1 MALVLN
7 EEQQSLKDIAKEFL
21 QKNAPVTHFRE
32 IRDTENELGYDP
44 DLWKQMVDLGW
55 SGILVPEEYGGFDF
69 GMVGMGSILEEMGK
83 MLTPSP
89 LFSTGVLGASLIS
102 LGGNDKQ
109 KQTYLPQIVD
119 GSITTALAL
128 EEGNRHSPL
137 SINTE
142 AKKDGKNYTLTGNK
156 TFVIDGHSS
165 NLLIVAART
174 SGSENDSSGITLF
187 LVDPSINGAEVN
199 KTSMVDSR
207 NSANITLNKVIV
219 SLDDILG
226 EENNGA
232 ALLEEVLDRAQI
244 AISAEMLG
252 NASQAFDITLEYLK
266 ERKQFG
272 AVIGSFQALQHRA
285 AEMYSELELTK
296 SSVIAAC
303 VAADEQSN
311 DLRRMASL
319 AKFKAGETNHLVT
332 NEAVQMHGGVG
343 VTDEYDVG
351 LYLKRARV
359 TEQIFGNSEYH
370 LDRYACLLYTSPSP
384 RD

>member
-1 MALVLN
+1 MALILN
-7 EEQQSLKDIAKEFL
+7 EEQQSLKDIASEFL
-21 QKNAPVTHFRE
+21 QSNAPVTHFRE
-32 IRDTENELGYDP
+32 IRDTQNELGYDES
-44 DLWKQMVDLGW
+44 LWMEMVNLGW
-55 SGILVPEEYGGFDF
+55 SGILIPEEYGGFDF
-69 GMVGMGSILEEMGK
+69 GMVGMGSILEEAGK
-83 MLTPSP
+83 TLTPSP
-89 LFSTGVLGASLIS
+89 LFSTGVLGASLLT
-102 LGGNDKQ
+102 LGGNDSQ

-119 GSITTALAL
+119 GTLTTALAL
-128 EEGNRHSPL
+128 EESNRHAPY
-137 SINTE
+137 SIDTQ
-142 AKKDGKNYTLTGNK
+142 AKKNGDQFIISGCKN
-156 TFVIDGHSS
+156 FVIDGHSS

-174 SGSENDSSGITLF
+174 EGSVNDESGITLF
-187 LVDPSINGAEVN
+187 LVNSDSQGVEIT

-207 NSANITLNKVIV
+207 NAANIKFSDVTV
-219 SLDDILG
+219 SSDNILG

-232 ALLEEVLDRAQI
+232 SLLELVLDRAQI

-252 NASQAFDITLEYLK
+252 NASQAFNLTLEYLK

-272 AVIGSFQALQHRA
+272 AVIGTFQALQHRA

-303 VAADEQSN
+303 NAVDENSN

-319 AKFKAGETNHLVT
+319 AKFKSGETNHLIT

-351 LYLKRARV
+351 LFMKRARV

-370 LDRYACLLYTSPSP
+370 IDRYATLSDY
-384 RD
+384 

>member
-1 MALVLN
+1 MALILN

-32 IRDTENELGYDP
+32 IRDTENELGYDQE
-44 DLWKQMVDLGW
+44 LWKQMVDLGW

-69 GMVGMGSILEEMGK
+69 GMVGMGSIFEETGK

-89 LFSTGVLGASLIS
+89 LFSTGVLGASLIA

-137 SINTE
+137 SISTE
-142 AKKDGKNYTLTGNK
+142 AKKNGENYSITGDK

-165 NLLIVAART
+165 KLLIVAART
-174 SGSENDSSGITLF
+174 SGSEQDSSGITLF
-187 LVDPSINGAEVN
+187 LIDPSANGVEVN

-207 NSANITLNKVIV
+207 NSANITLKKVTA
-219 SLDDILG
+219 SKDDILG
-226 EENNGA
+226 EESNGA
-232 ALLEEVLDRAQI
+232 AILEEVLDRAQI

-303 VAADEQSN
+303 VAADEKSN

-370 LDRYACLLYTSPSP
+370 LDRYATLSEY
-384 RD
+384 

>member
-1 MALVLN
+1 MALILN

-32 IRDTENELGYDP
+32 IRNTENELGYDEK
-44 DLWKQMVDLGW
+44 LWKDMVDLGW

-69 GMVGMGSILEEMGK
+69 GMVGMGSIFEEMGK

-89 LFSTGVLGASLIS
+89 LFATGVLGASLIT
-102 LGGNDKQ
+102 LGGSNSQ
-109 KQTYLPQIVD
+109 KQNYLPQIVD
-119 GSITTALAL
+119 GSITTALAV
-128 EEGNRHSPL
+128 EESNRHSL
-137 SINTE
+137 SQINTQAIKE
-142 AKKDGKNYTLTGNK
+142 GADYKITGHK
-156 TFVIDGHSS
+156 TFVIDGHSAS
-165 NLLIVAART
+165 LLIVAART
-174 SGSENDSSGITLF
+174 GGKEGDLSGITLF
-187 LVDPSINGAEVN
+187 LIDPQSTGVTIT

-207 NSANITLNKVIV
+207 NSANISFDGVIV
-219 SLDDILG
+219 SSENILG
-226 EENNGA
+226 EENSGSGI
-232 ALLEEVLDRAQI
+232 LEQVVDRAQV

-252 NASQAFDITLEYLK
+252 NASQAFDLTLAYLK

-272 AVIGSFQALQHRA
+272 SLIGTFQALQHRA

-303 VAADEQSN
+303 VAVDENSN
-311 DLRRMASL
+311 DLTRMASL

-359 TEQIFGNSEYH
+359 TEHIFGNAEYH
-370 LDRYACLLYTSPSP
+370 LDRYASLSEY
-384 RD
+384 

>member
-1 MALVLN
+1 MALILN

-32 IRDTENELGYDP
+32 IRDTENELGYDEK
-44 DLWKQMVDLGW
+44 LWKDMVDLGW

-69 GMVGMGSILEEMGK
+69 GMVGMGSIFEEMGK

-89 LFSTGVLGASLIS
+89 LFATGVLGASLIT
-102 LGGNDKQ
+102 LGGSNSQ
-109 KQTYLPQIVD
+109 KQNYLPQIVD
-119 GSITTALAL
+119 GSITTALAV
-128 EEGNRHSPL
+128 EESNRHSL
-137 SINTE
+137 SQINTQAIKE
-142 AKKDGKNYTLTGNK
+142 GADYKITGDK
-156 TFVIDGHSS
+156 TFVIDGHSAS
-165 NLLIVAART
+165 LLIVAART
-174 SGSENDSSGITLF
+174 GGKEGDLSGITLF
-187 LVDPSINGAEVN
+187 LIDPQSTGVTIT

-207 NSANITLNKVIV
+207 NSANISFDGVIV
-219 SLDDILG
+219 SSESILG
-226 EENNGA
+226 EENSGSGI
-232 ALLEEVLDRAQI
+232 LEQVVDRAQV

-252 NASQAFDITLEYLK
+252 NASQAFDLTLAYLK

-272 AVIGSFQALQHRA
+272 SLIGTFQALQHRA

-303 VAADEQSN
+303 VAVDENSN
-311 DLRRMASL
+311 DLTRMASL

-359 TEQIFGNSEYH
+359 TEHIFGNAEYH
-370 LDRYACLLYTSPSP
+370 LDRYASLSEY
-384 RD
+384 

>member
-1 MALVLN
+1 MALILN
-7 EEQQSLKDIAKEFL
+7 EEQQSLKDIASEFL
-21 QKNAPVTHFRE
+21 QSNAPVTHFRE
-32 IRDTENELGYDP
+32 IRDTQNELGYDES
-44 DLWKQMVDLGW
+44 LWMEMVNLGW
-55 SGILVPEEYGGFDF
+55 SGILIPEEYGGFDF
-69 GMVGMGSILEEMGK
+69 GMVGMGSILEETGK
-83 MLTPSP
+83 TLTPSP
-89 LFSTGVLGASLIS
+89 LFSTGVLGASLLT
-102 LGGNDKQ
+102 LGGNDSQ

-119 GSITTALAL
+119 GTLTTALAL
-128 EEGNRHSPL
+128 EESNRHAPY
-137 SINTE
+137 SIDTQ
-142 AKKDGKNYTLTGNK
+142 AKKNGDQFIISGCKN
-156 TFVIDGHSS
+156 FVIDGHCS

-174 SGSENDSSGITLF
+174 EGSINDESGITLF
-187 LVDPSINGAEVN
+187 LVDSDSQGVEIT

-207 NSANITLNKVIV
+207 NAANIKFSDVTV
-219 SLDDILG
+219 SSDNILG

-232 ALLEEVLDRAQI
+232 SLLEVVLDRAQI

-252 NASQAFDITLEYLK
+252 NASQAFNLTLEYLK

-272 AVIGSFQALQHRA
+272 AVIGTFQALQHRA

-303 VAADEQSN
+303 NAVDENSN

-319 AKFKAGETNHLVT
+319 AKFKSGETNHLIT

-351 LYLKRARV
+351 LFMKRARV

-370 LDRYACLLYTSPSP
+370 IDRYATLSDY
-384 RD
+384 

>member
-1 MALVLN
+1 MALILN

-32 IRDTENELGYDP
+32 IRDTENELGYDEK
-44 DLWKQMVDLGW
+44 LWKDMVDLGW

-69 GMVGMGSILEEMGK
+69 GMVGMGSIFEEMGK

-89 LFSTGVLGASLIS
+89 LFATGVLGASLIT
-102 LGGNDKQ
+102 LGGSNSQ
-109 KQTYLPQIVD
+109 KQNYLPQIVD
-119 GSITTALAL
+119 GSITTALAV
-128 EEGNRHSPL
+128 EESNRHSL
-137 SINTE
+137 SQINTQAIKE
-142 AKKDGKNYTLTGNK
+142 GVNYKITGDK
-156 TFVIDGHSS
+156 TFVIDGHSAS
-165 NLLIVAART
+165 LLIVAART
-174 SGSENDSSGITLF
+174 GGKEGDLSGITLF
-187 LVDPSINGAEVN
+187 LIDPQSTGVTIT

-207 NSANITLNKVIV
+207 NSANISFDGVIV
-219 SLDDILG
+219 SSENILG
-226 EENNGA
+226 EENSGSGI
-232 ALLEEVLDRAQI
+232 LEQVVDRAQV
-244 AISAEMLG
+244 AISAEMFG
-252 NASQAFDITLEYLK
+252 NASQAFDLTLAYLK

-272 AVIGSFQALQHRA
+272 SLIGTFQALQHRA

-303 VAADEQSN
+303 VAVDENSN
-311 DLRRMASL
+311 DLTRMASL

-359 TEQIFGNSEYH
+359 TEHIFGNAEYH
-370 LDRYACLLYTSPSP
+370 LDRYASLSEY
-384 RD
+384 

>member
-142 AKKDGKNYTLTGNK
+142 AKKDGKNYALTGNK

-187 LVDPSINGAEVN
+187 LVDPSIDGVEVN

-207 NSANITLNKVIV
+207 NSANITLKEVIV
-219 SLDDILG
+219 SIDDVLG

-370 LDRYACLLYTSPSP
+370 LDRYASLSEY
-384 RD
+384 

>member
-1 MALVLN
+1 MPLVLN

-137 SINTE
+137 LINTE

-187 LVDPSINGAEVN
+187 LVDPSIDGIEVS

-207 NSANITLNKVIV
+207 NSTNITLNEVIV
-219 SLDDILG
+219 SLDDVLG

-303 VAADEQSN
+303 VAADEKSN

-370 LDRYACLLYTSPSP
+370 LDRYASLSEY
-384 RD
+384 

>member
-32 IRDTENELGYDP
+32 IRDTESKLGYDP

-137 SINTE
+137 SIHTE
-142 AKKDGKNYTLTGNK
+142 AKKDGKNYALSGNK

-187 LVDPSINGAEVN
+187 LVDPSIDGVEVN

-207 NSANITLNKVIV
+207 NSANITLNEVIV
-219 SLDDILG
+219 SLDDVLG

-303 VAADEQSN
+303 VATDEKSN

-370 LDRYACLLYTSPSP
+370 LDRYASLSEY
-384 RD
+384 

>member
-32 IRDTENELGYDP
+32 IRDTESELGYDP

-137 SINTE
+137 LINSE
-142 AKKDGKNYTLTGNK
+142 AKKDGKNFILTGNK
-156 TFVIDGHSS
+156 AFVIDGHSS

-187 LVDPSINGAEVN
+187 LVDPSIDGVEVS

-207 NSANITLNKVIV
+207 NSANITLNEVIV
-219 SLDDILG
+219 SLDDVLG

-370 LDRYACLLYTSPSP
+370 LDRYASLSEY
-384 RD
+384 

>member
-1 MALVLN
+1 MALILN
-7 EEQQSLKDIAKEFL
+7 EEQQSLKDIASEFL
-21 QKNAPVTHFRE
+21 QSNAPVTHFRE
-32 IRDTENELGYDP
+32 IRDTQNELGYDES
-44 DLWKQMVDLGW
+44 LWMEMVNLGW
-55 SGILVPEEYGGFDF
+55 SGILIPEEYGGFDF
-69 GMVGMGSILEEMGK
+69 GMVGMGSILEEAGK
-83 MLTPSP
+83 TLTPSP
-89 LFSTGVLGASLIS
+89 LFSTGVLGASLLT
-102 LGGNDKQ
+102 LGGNDSQ

-119 GSITTALAL
+119 GTLTTALAL
-128 EEGNRHSPL
+128 EESNRHAPY
-137 SINTE
+137 SIDTQ
-142 AKKDGKNYTLTGNK
+142 AKKNGDQFIISGCKN
-156 TFVIDGHSS
+156 FVIDGHSS

-174 SGSENDSSGITLF
+174 EGSVNDESGITLF
-187 LVDPSINGAEVN
+187 LVNSDSQGVEIT

-207 NSANITLNKVIV
+207 NAANIKFSDVTV
-219 SLDDILG
+219 SSDNILG

-232 ALLEEVLDRAQI
+232 SLLEVVLDRAQI

-252 NASQAFDITLEYLK
+252 NASQAFNLTLEYLK

-272 AVIGSFQALQHRA
+272 AVIGTFQALQHRA

-303 VAADEQSN
+303 NAVDENSN

-319 AKFKAGETNHLVT
+319 AKFKSGETNHLIT

-351 LYLKRARV
+351 LFMKRARV

-370 LDRYACLLYTSPSP
+370 IDRYATLSDY
-384 RD
+384 

>member
-32 IRDTENELGYDP
+32 IRDTESELGYDP

-119 GSITTALAL
+119 GTITTALAL

-187 LVDPSINGAEVN
+187 LVDPSIDGVEVN

-207 NSANITLNKVIV
+207 NSANITLNEVIV
-219 SLDDILG
+219 SLDDVLG

-370 LDRYACLLYTSPSP
+370 LDRYASLSEY
-384 RD
+384 

>member
-32 IRDTENELGYDP
+32 IRDTENELGYDQ

-69 GMVGMGSILEEMGK
+69 GMVGMGSIFEETGK

-89 LFSTGVLGASLIS
+89 LFSTGVLGASLIA

-137 SINTE
+137 SISTE
-142 AKKDGKNYTLTGNK
+142 AKKNGENYSITGDK

-165 NLLIVAART
+165 KLLIVAART
-174 SGSENDSSGITLF
+174 SGSEKDSSGITLF
-187 LVDPSINGAEVN
+187 LIDPNADGVEVN

-207 NSANITLNKVIV
+207 NSANITLKKVTA
-219 SLDDILG
+219 SKDDILG
-226 EENNGA
+226 EESNGA
-232 ALLEEVLDRAQI
+232 AILEEVLDRAQI

-303 VAADEQSN
+303 VAADEKSN

-370 LDRYACLLYTSPSP
+370 LDRYATLSEY
-384 RD
+384 

>member
-1 MALVLN
+1 MALILN
-7 EEQQSLKDIAKEFL
+7 EEQQSLKDIASEFL
-21 QKNAPVTHFRE
+21 QSNAPVTHFRE
-32 IRDTENELGYDP
+32 IRDTQNELGYDES
-44 DLWKQMVDLGW
+44 LWMEMVNLGW
-55 SGILVPEEYGGFDF
+55 SGILIPEEYGGFDF
-69 GMVGMGSILEEMGK
+69 GMVGMGSILEEAGK
-83 MLTPSP
+83 TLTPSP
-89 LFSTGVLGASLIS
+89 LFSTGVLGASLLT
-102 LGGNDKQ
+102 LGGNDSQ

-119 GSITTALAL
+119 GTLTTALAL
-128 EEGNRHSPL
+128 EESNRHAPYF
-137 SINTE
+137 IDTQ
-142 AKKDGKNYTLTGNK
+142 AKKNGDQFIISGCKN
-156 TFVIDGHSS
+156 FVIDGHSS

-174 SGSENDSSGITLF
+174 EGSVNDESGITLF
-187 LVDPSINGAEVN
+187 LVNSDSQGVEIT

-207 NSANITLNKVIV
+207 NAANIKFSDVTV
-219 SLDDILG
+219 SSDNILG

-232 ALLEEVLDRAQI
+232 SLLEVVLDRAQI

-252 NASQAFDITLEYLK
+252 NASQAFNLTLEYLK

-272 AVIGSFQALQHRA
+272 AVIGTFQALQHRA

-303 VAADEQSN
+303 NAVDENSN

-319 AKFKAGETNHLVT
+319 AKFKSGETNHLIT

-351 LYLKRARV
+351 LFMKRARV

-370 LDRYACLLYTSPSP
+370 IDRYATLSDY
-384 RD
+384 

>member
-32 IRDTENELGYDP
+32 IRDTESELGYDP

-102 LGGNDKQ
+102 LAGNDKQ

-187 LVDPSINGAEVN
+187 LVDPSIDGVEVN

-207 NSANITLNKVIV
+207 NSANITLNEVIV
-219 SLDDILG
+219 SLDDVLG

-232 ALLEEVLDRAQI
+232 ALLDEVLDRAQI

-370 LDRYACLLYTSPSP
+370 LDRYASLSEY
-384 RD
+384 